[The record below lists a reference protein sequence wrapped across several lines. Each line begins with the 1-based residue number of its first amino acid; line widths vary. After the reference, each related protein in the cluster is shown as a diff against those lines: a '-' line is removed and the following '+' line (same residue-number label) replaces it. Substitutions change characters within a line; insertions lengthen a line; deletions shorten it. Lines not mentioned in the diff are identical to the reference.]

1 MGRIRI
7 MQEIIKNSL
16 ESSVSY
22 SSYRGQIS
30 EMLENQKLDGLPPDD
45 LIHYTL
51 LNETRMNR
59 LEKTMVVTPESKNVL
74 GTLLNQYT
82 WLVLSEGWCGD
93 AAQILPIL
101 DKMAEVAA
109 NITLKIVFRD
119 QDEPLMNL
127 FLTNGA
133 KSIPKLIVLD
143 SENRVVAD
151 WGPRPKGAA
160 ELIKRY
166 KAEFGA
172 IDETAVNEL
181 QLWYLHDK
189 GVSTQQEICN
199 LMQNVDQ

>member
-1 MGRIRI
+1 

-59 LEKTMVVTPESKNVL
+59 LEKTMIVTPESKNVL
-74 GTLLNQYT
+74 GTLSNQYT

-151 WGPRPKGAA
+151 WGPRPKGGA

-172 IDETAVNEL
+172 IDEAAVNEL